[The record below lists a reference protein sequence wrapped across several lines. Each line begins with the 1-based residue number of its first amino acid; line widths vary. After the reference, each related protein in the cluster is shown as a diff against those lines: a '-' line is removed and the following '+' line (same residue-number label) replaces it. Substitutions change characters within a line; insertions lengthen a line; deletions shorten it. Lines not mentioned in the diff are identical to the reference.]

1 MIKILKEDVNDNLYD
16 TFKNELQNTIE
27 EQLNKIHQEALRNV
41 SKITKEVLNEII
53 GIEYVNDFGDLYDFD
68 SMDDEDKEIL
78 IQKLNN
84 LNDIKTS
91 DDLKNAIKFAI
102 KDYFDDIS
110 E

>member
-1 MIKILKEDVNDNLYD
+1 MIKILKEDINNV
-16 TFKNELQNTIE
+16 TFEEFKNNVESHIEDKINTIY
-27 EQLNKIHQEALRNV
+27 QEMLKNV
-41 SKITKEVLNEII
+41 SGLTKEVLNEII
-53 GIEYVNDFGDLYDFD
+53 GVEYINDHGDLYDLD
-68 SMDDEDKEIL
+68 TMDDEDKEIL